1 MALDGWDINTGA
13 AGGVVVAAQGDVDR
27 LTAQET
33 ALTTAFE
40 EAATACDHLDIG
52 DALNSLLGDFAGPL
66 LQSAKNAGN
75 SICGH
80 TSEAINAYIQE
91 TSPWPR
97 TPSTPSTPCPR
108 STAATGRSRTDA
120 RIHLRAAGY
129 AS

>member
-80 TSEAINAYIQE
+80 TSEAINAYIQGDE
-91 TSPWPR
+91 SMAEDAEHAIHSVPTVDGGDR
-97 TPSTPSTPCPR
+97 TEQ
-108 STAATGRSRTDA
+108 D
-120 RIHLRAAGY
+120 
-129 AS
+129 